1 MLKKLLRK
9 YFQVLSASG
18 GQIIAVQNPALSLSG
33 ALLRSSSSSVTSSH
47 LHHDVTVSSHHD
59 VTTRQS
65 NITSSTPLSTL
76 LNLSR
81 RDESNGNGNEYYNN
95 EVTSRGAGNH
105 LRELRSSR
113 AMMAMTSSMG
123 INSEP
128 NHSSSSSNNF
138 VFKEEPVSPP
148 RSSSTPTLA
157 PSLLKD

>member
-1 MLKKLLRK
+1 LKIFL
-9 YFQVLSASG
+9 QVLSASG

-33 ALLRSSSSSVTSSH
+33 ALLRSTTSSVTSSH

-65 NITSSTPLSTL
+65 NISSSTSATPLSTL

-81 RDESNGNGNEYYNN
+81 RDESNGNGNGNGNGNEYFNN
-95 EVTSRGAGNH
+95 EVTSRSAGNN

-113 AMMAMTSSMG
+113 AMMAMAN
-123 INSEP
+123 NSEH
-128 NHSSSSSNNF
+128 NNSSSSANNF

-157 PSLLKD
+157 PHLLKD